1 MLDARMDLAHRS
13 DLTNDVNV
21 EIELHDQRDQI
32 GQFLKVL
39 GDNFSHNSSPNIWPL
54 WGLFSK
60 LRFFKYKLPLLFLG
74 DFRKKIHLVTLNFH
88 ISCKVTTT
96 NRA

>member
-39 GDNFSHNSSPNIWPL
+39 GDKISPNIW
-54 WGLFSK
+54 
-60 LRFFKYKLPLLFLG
+60 
-74 DFRKKIHLVTLNFH
+74 
-88 ISCKVTTT
+88 
-96 NRA
+96 